1 MKTNIVP
8 NFIGKRW
15 LKVILRSIHLVGI
28 ALVFVSVITGSSDN
42 VSWGIA
48 MISGFGLFILE
59 AFSNLLWFI
68 QLRSLV
74 LYLKFILLYGIF
86 TYPEYAWQCMITMI
100 FLSGIVSHAP
110 SSFRYYSFIHRK
122 KIASIDDIRG

>member
-15 LKVILRSIHLVGI
+15 LRVILRSIHLVGVVV
-28 ALVFVSVITGSSDN
+28 VFVSVVTGNQDKL
-42 VSWGIA
+42 SWGIA
-48 MISGFGLFILE
+48 LISGVGLFILE

-74 LYLKFILLYGIF
+74 LYIKFVLLYGVF
-86 TYPEYAWQCMITMI
+86 TYPDYAWYCMISMI

-110 SSFRYYSFIHRK
+110 SSFRYYSFVHGK
-122 KIASIDDIRG
+122 KISSIDDIRG

>member
-15 LKVILRSIHLVGI
+15 LKVALRSIHLVGV
-28 ALVFVSVITGSSDN
+28 ALVFVSVVTGSHNST
-42 VSWGIA
+42 SWGIA
-48 MISGFGLFILE
+48 MISGLGLFTIE

-74 LYLKFILLYGIF
+74 LYIKFMLLYAVF
-86 TYPEYAWQCMITMI
+86 AYPDYAWHCMITMI
-100 FLSGIVSHAP
+100 FLSGIISHAP
-110 SSFRYYSFIHRK
+110 SSFRYHSFIHGK
-122 KIASIDDIRG
+122 KIASVDDIRG

>member
-15 LKVILRSIHLVGI
+15 LKVTLRSIHLVGV
-28 ALVFVSVITGSSDN
+28 ALVFVSVISGSQDKA
-42 VSWGIA
+42 SWAIA
-48 MISGFGLFILE
+48 MISGVGLFILE

-74 LYLKFILLYGIF
+74 LYLKFMLLYAVF
-86 TYPEYAWQCMITMI
+86 TYPNYAWHCMITMI

-110 SSFRYYSFIHRK
+110 SSFRYYSFIHGK
-122 KIASIDDIRG
+122 KIASVDDIRG